1 MLGINAGEIK
11 NKQNPLSTISK
22 YSSSVERNQV
32 GNSSG
37 RGKKT
42 GISSKMDS
50 LYLSSEGIE
59 MLQERKINGNP
70 FLPDENKHNIL
81 DELMKSYREQLEAS
95 NDEKDGSR
103 DMAKLMEI
111 ARRIAKGDKVPAKDE
126 KKLLEFSPELY
137 QAAKAAALLNV
148 NKKHKE
154 HDSLFDDEEK
164 NDIRNKL
171 NSLEQE
177 DLMAS
182 VSGETAAS
190 DGTASIE
197 APSVE

>member
-11 NKQNPLSTISK
+11 NKQNPLSTVNK
-22 YSSSVERNQV
+22 YSSSV

-37 RGKKT
+37 RSKKT

-50 LYLSSEGIE
+50 LYLSAEGIE

-70 FLPDENKHNIL
+70 FLTDENKHNIL
-81 DELMKSYREQLEAS
+81 EELMKSYREQLEAS
-95 NDEKDGSR
+95 NDKKDGSR

-177 DLMAS
+177 NLMAS
-182 VSGETAAS
+182 ESGETAAS
-190 DGTASIE
+190 DGTANVE